1 MKRIIL
7 ILSLITLLSACGKKA
22 NTPAA
27 AAASGTT
34 EVVVKAVEP
43 VKVVEPETFEG
54 VYDLVEIETG
64 DCDASIQLIKR
75 CEGLQLQGNNFKHEE
90 FCNINKG
97 ELKTGDNR
105 SSTNVTL
112 EGNVLKSVVLIF
124 DERLTAPDNV
134 KNTYTN
140 TLTLEFSG
148 KLQKLS
154 DLKSRKS
161 NCHYQK
167 R

>member
-1 MKRIIL
+1 MKTIIL
-7 ILSLITLLSACGKKA
+7 ILSLITLLSACGKKD
-22 NTPAA
+22 NTPAPA
-27 AAASGTT
+27 AAPGTT
-34 EVVVKAVEP
+34 EVVKAIEP
-43 VKVVEPETFEG
+43 VKVVEAETFEG
-54 VYDLVEIETG
+54 VYDLVEMETG

-97 ELKTGDNR
+97 VLKTGDNR

-124 DERLTAPDNV
+124 DERLTPPENV
-134 KNTYTN
+134 KNTFTN
-140 TLTLEFSG
+140 TLTLEANG

-161 NCHYQK
+161 SCHYQK